1 MTAEWTPDGHEIVRA
16 VVFDGTPGHLMLRS
30 YPRPVPALGE
40 VLVNVVGCTLCGSD
54 LHTTEGRRQ
63 VAVPTVLGHE
73 IVGEI
78 AAWGQD
84 GPAPVDVEGHSLS
97 VGDRVVWAVVAS
109 CGKCLHC
116 QRGIPQKCHRA
127 IKYGHER
134 AEERRTL
141 TGGLADACLLAPG
154 TAIVRVPASMPLEV
168 ACPASCATA
177 TVAAALEPAGDLTG
191 RTVAV
196 FGLGLLGL
204 TACAMARVAGAATVL
219 GIDPSPQR
227 RERATAFGATALE
240 SSRDF
245 ARESQP
251 KQPDIDVSIEVS
263 GSPIA
268 VAEAVRR
275 ATIGGAIHLVG
286 SVAPV
291 GTVPVDPEHI
301 VRRLLTIRGI
311 HNYAPC
317 HLVNAVRFLAEH
329 GSRFPFTSLIE
340 RWYPLSETPEAFAA
354 AVRSRAVR
362 VGVRP

>member
-1 MTAEWTPDGHEIVRA
+1 MTVEWTPDGHEMVRA

-109 CGKCLHC
+109 CGQCLHC
-116 QRGIPQKCHRA
+116 QRGIPQKCHQA

-177 TVAAALEPAGDLTG
+177 TVAAALEPAGDLSG
-191 RTVAV
+191 KVVAV

-219 GIDPSPQR
+219 AIDPLAIRRQR
-227 RERATAFGATALE
+227 ALGFGATVAL
-240 SSRDF
+240 SPRDF
-245 ARESQP
+245 EQDSSPQL
-251 KQPDIDVSIEVS
+251 DLSIDVS
-263 GSPIA
+263 GSTKAISQA
-268 VAEAVRR
+268 LAQA
-275 ATIGGAIHLVG
+275 AIGGLIHFVG
-286 SVAPV
+286 SVSPA
-291 GTVPVDPEHI
+291 GTVPLDPEQV
-301 VRRLLTIRGI
+301 VRRLLTIRGV
-311 HNYAPC
+311 HNYGPR
-317 HLVNAVRFLAEH
+317 HLVHAVEFLAEY
-329 GSRFPFTSLIE
+329 GSQYPFASLVE
-340 RWYPLSETPEAFAA
+340 RWFPLSKVNNAFAE
-354 AVRSRAVR
+354 AVRSQAVR
-362 VGVRP
+362 VGVRA